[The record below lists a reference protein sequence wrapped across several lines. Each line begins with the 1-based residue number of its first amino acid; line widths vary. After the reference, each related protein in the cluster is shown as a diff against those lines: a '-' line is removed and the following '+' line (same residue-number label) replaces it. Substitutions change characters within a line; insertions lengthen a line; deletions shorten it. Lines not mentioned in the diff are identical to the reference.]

1 MQRLKTR
8 AQFQTVLAGAVIAK
22 TTHFALHRSCLD
34 VSGSAN
40 KVPDTGK
47 PSISLALFRQQ
58 DIWIGAMVP
67 KRWAKRAATRN
78 AIKRQIYAVSGEF
91 CSAYPKSAFV
101 IRLRRGFDKSEFLS
115 AVSDQLRQAVRTE
128 IQALIETG
136 GKTA

>member
-1 MQRLKTR
+1 
-8 AQFQTVLAGAVIAK
+8 
-22 TTHFALHRSCLD
+22 
-34 VSGSAN
+34 
-40 KVPDTGK
+40 
-47 PSISLALFRQQ
+47 
-58 DIWIGAMVP
+58 MVP

-91 CSAYPKSAFV
+91 CRAYPKSAFV

>member
-1 MQRLKTR
+1 
-8 AQFQTVLAGAVIAK
+8 
-22 TTHFALHRSCLD
+22 
-34 VSGSAN
+34 
-40 KVPDTGK
+40 
-47 PSISLALFRQQ
+47 
-58 DIWIGAMVP
+58 MVP